1 MKKEGTLLTRPNWIV
16 EYLARLNADQQVVF
30 EKGPLAYTPGK
41 LLENQALDII
51 NVTELLSQLEK
62 NDQAAK
68 DMMKELLKDIAKG
81 LAPEA
86 NPKEE
91 FIKFIAESQHDPE
104 ASEDRLINSI
114 SQENDRIID
123 DIMKELVEEMKEL
136 DKEDTQELVSSST
149 DFAPKP
155 VTLTREILESFEK
168 FKENM
173 KKVFPAP
180 KPSAA
185 KGKQGNEDEY
195 LDKMKV
201 IYDMLKGVEDLL
213 FQQGQLSTDLE
224 CTFTRKSDG
233 SFNIV
238 AKNALV
244 SGLILRPFGSE
255 VQEFKA
261 NNEKAIMPMHVTIF
275 TTKFDEVQEKLDA
288 KSEHSHGFMDKFLN
302 PFNMIPRPGGQGNS
316 GGKGS

>member
-1 MKKEGTLLTRPNWIV
+1 MKEEGTLVRPSWII

-68 DMMKELLKDIAKG
+68 DMMKELLKDITKG

-104 ASEDRLINSI
+104 ASEDLLIASI
-114 SQENDRIID
+114 SEENSKIID
-123 DIMKELVEEMKEL
+123 DIMKELVEEMEEL
-136 DKEDTQELVSSST
+136 GKEDTQELVSSST
-149 DFAPKP
+149 DFSPRSE
-155 VTLTREILESFEK
+155 TLTREILESFEN
-168 FKENM
+168 FKKNM
-173 KKVFPAP
+173 KNVFPPP
-180 KPSAA
+180 KPSA
-185 KGKQGNEDEY
+185 KGKQDNEDEY

-213 FQQGQLSTDLE
+213 SQQGQHSTDLE

-275 TTKFDEVQEKLDA
+275 TTKFDEVQQKLDA
-288 KSEHSHGFMDKFLN
+288 KSEHSHGFMDKFLH
-302 PFNMIPRPGGQGNS
+302 PLSMIPRPGGKNGT
-316 GGKGS
+316 